1 MLHLDAETKLIE
13 MMYYA
18 VTVFL
23 SAFLLFQIQPMLGK
37 YILPWFGGTPAVWST
52 TMLFFQALL
61 TGGYAYAYWLID
73 RLTEKKQGIIHLAL
87 VSVSLILLAVTA
99 LTWRTPILPA
109 AAWKPRGVDFPIGD
123 ILKILSV
130 AIGLPYFILATTSPL
145 MQAWFNRSHPGRSPY
160 RLYALSNAGSLLALI
175 TYPFLI
181 EPTLTLQ
188 AQATLWSFGFC
199 VFALLA
205 LYGAIKIAAT
215 NAPSLPSQTDPAAS
229 TAAPSAK
236 IRLVWIT
243 LAACASVLLLA
254 ITSQISQEIAVIP
267 FLWILPLTIYL
278 LTFILCFESDRWYS
292 RAFFTFAFFA
302 LSAVYA
308 FVSARGAAI
317 ALPFAV
323 GTYALLLF
331 VGGMICHGEL
341 ARLKPHPRYLTS
353 FYLMISL
360 GGALGGIAIN
370 LIAPY
375 LFKSY
380 WELPLGLIGCAL
392 ILLLATL
399 FNRLP
404 GQTAR
409 ATRNLATIS
418 AGTLVLF
425 GGLFFFYV
433 KTTTFDPVFA
443 ARNFYGVL
451 RVLETNVNDPAQ
463 HAYALAHGAANHGWE
478 YVAPEKRQFPT
489 AYYTEHSGGGLAF
502 LNHPKR
508 PAPLRVGI
516 LGLGIGVLSAYG
528 QRGDLI
534 RYYEINPEVARL
546 AEGDGGYFDFL
557 KACPAQTQI
566 VLGDARI
573 SLEQELAAGQPQH
586 FDLLVLDTFNSDS
599 IPTHLVTREAFAVYL
614 QRLDPDGVIALH
626 ISNNYLD
633 LRPVIWKIADEF
645 DLGTA
650 VIENPGDNARASLSI
665 WMLATRHRAFLTQP
679 AIANRT
685 SPRRMDIAH
694 FRLWTDD
701 FSNLFQILR

>member
-1 MLHLDAETKLIE
+1 

-73 RLTEKKQGIIHLAL
+73 RLDEKKQGVVHVAL
-87 VSVSLILLAVTA
+87 VSAALILLAAAA
-99 LTWRTPILPA
+99 LMWRAPILPDA
-109 AAWKPRGVDFPIGD
+109 SWKPRGVDFPIWD
-123 ILKILSV
+123 ILKILSIAV
-130 AIGLPYFILATTSPL
+130 GLPYFILATNSPL
-145 MQAWFNRSHPGRSPY
+145 MQAWFIRSHPGRSPY

-175 TYPFLI
+175 TYPVLI

-188 AQATLWSFGFC
+188 VQATLWSLGFC
-199 VFALLA
+199 IFALLA
-205 LYGAIKIAAT
+205 LYGARQTMRQFDLPFRAEREISESRISRLRF
-215 NAPSLPSQTDPAAS
+215 APLEMTTPN
-229 TAAPSAK
+229 AK
-236 IRLVWIT
+236 IRVVWIA

-278 LTFILCFESDRWYS
+278 LTFILCFESERWYS

-308 FVSARGAAI
+308 LVSARGTAI
-317 ALPFAV
+317 SLPFAI

-331 VGGMICHGEL
+331 VGCMICHGEL

-370 LIAPY
+370 LLAPY
-375 LFKSY
+375 LFKAY

-392 ILLLATL
+392 VLLLATL

-425 GGLFFFYV
+425 SGLFFFYV

-451 RVLETNVNDPAQ
+451 RVLETNARDPALR
-463 HAYALAHGAANHGWE
+463 AYALAHGAANHGWE
-478 YVAPEKRQFPT
+478 YIAPEKRRLPT
-489 AYYTEHSGGGLAF
+489 AYYTENSGGGLAF
-502 LNHPKR
+502 LDHPKR

-528 QRGDLI
+528 QPGDVF

-546 AEGDGGYFDFL
+546 AEGAGGYFDFL

-614 QRLDPDGVIALH
+614 QHLDPDGVIALH